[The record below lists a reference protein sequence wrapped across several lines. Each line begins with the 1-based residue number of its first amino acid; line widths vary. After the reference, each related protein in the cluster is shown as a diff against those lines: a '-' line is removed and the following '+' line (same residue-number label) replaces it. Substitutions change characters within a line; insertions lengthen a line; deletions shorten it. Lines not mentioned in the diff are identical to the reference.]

1 MMMTSRFNAEGK
13 LLYTAKEA
21 CEILFGTTSKTKLN
35 LLYRMLKAGD
45 IEAERAGNTWL
56 IPRRVL
62 VELHGKDNL

>member
-1 MMMTSRFNAEGK
+1 MLKVSCFTQLKRLVKFCLARQ
-13 LLYTAKEA
+13 A
-21 CEILFGTTSKTKLN
+21 KLN

-62 VELHGKDNL
+62 VELYGKDNL